1 MSFNLSQNG
10 LNAVDTL
17 DTMANS
23 VASIEQQIK
32 QAMESFQAKAPSAAD
47 QIVMQ
52 TMLGVYQNQMIAFS
66 NIQKVQID
74 TIKSVVNNIGA

>member
-10 LNAVDTL
+10 LNPIDTI
-17 DTMANS
+17 DGAMNG
-23 VASIEQQIK
+23 VAQIEQQIK
-32 QAMESFQAKAPSAAD
+32 QALEAFKAKPPSAAD

-52 TMLGVYQNQMIAFS
+52 TMLGIYQNQLIAYS

-74 TIKSVVNNIGA
+74 TIKAVVSNIGM